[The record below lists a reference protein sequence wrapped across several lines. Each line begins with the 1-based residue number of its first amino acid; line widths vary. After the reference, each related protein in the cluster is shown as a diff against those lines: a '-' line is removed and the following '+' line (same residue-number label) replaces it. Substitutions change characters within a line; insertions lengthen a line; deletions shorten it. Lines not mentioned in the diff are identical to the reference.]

1 MADFYTGIYNPDVL
15 SCLANLSNDEVFT
28 PPEVA
33 NQMLDMLP
41 QELFSDPKTTFL
53 DPACKSGVF
62 LREIA
67 KRLIDGLEP
76 VFPDLQERLDHIFKN
91 QLFAISI
98 TELTSLLSRRSTYC
112 SKYPNSIYS
121 VTTFDNAE
129 GNIRFK
135 KIKHRWDKGK
145 CIFCGAAQSEYDRDD
160 SLESHAYEFI
170 HTTKPQEIFNMKF
183 DVIIGNP
190 PYQLSDGSG
199 GSSDAAMPIY
209 NKFISQAKKLNP
221 RFLTMIVPSKW
232 MVGGRGLNKF
242 RDEMLQ
248 DNHISD
254 IVDFENASDC
264 FSGIHIDGGVCY
276 FLRKREYEGPVNY
289 KYISKQGDEVVSQRY
304 LKNDYFDYVIRDYR
318 VLSILEKCSSD
329 VCFNN
334 IVSNVK
340 PFGIRKG
347 LFNEPE
353 RYPEARL
360 REEEYQGSVKI
371 YGVKGI
377 KGGARR
383 TEGYIA
389 NSAITSKRDAI
400 DKYKL
405 FFTTSYSTG
414 AINPPK
420 VIEAIPNEV
429 CTETF
434 LLIGPFESKE
444 EQQNCLSYIETKFF
458 KFLLYFG
465 KGTMQVNKAVFGLI
479 PMQDF
484 KKKWTDEDLYKKY
497 KLTDEEIGF
506 INSIIIIDGEGE
518 D

>member
-1 MADFYTGIYNPDVL
+1 
-15 SCLANLSNDEVFT
+15 
-28 PPEVA
+28 
-33 NQMLDMLP
+33 
-41 QELFSDPKTTFL
+41 
-53 DPACKSGVF
+53 
-62 LREIA
+62 
-67 KRLIDGLEP
+67 
-76 VFPDLQERLDHIFKN
+76 
-91 QLFAISI
+91 
-98 TELTSLLSRRSTYC
+98 
-112 SKYPNSIYS
+112 
-121 VTTFDNAE
+121 
-129 GNIRFK
+129 
-135 KIKHRWDKGK
+135 
-145 CIFCGAAQSEYDRDD
+145 
-160 SLESHAYEFI
+160 
-170 HTTKPQEIFNMKF
+170 MKF

-389 NSAITSKRDAI
+389 NSAITSNRDAI

-506 INSIIIIDGEGE
+506 INSIVIIDGEGE